1 MVDIMWNPLGSAIGF
16 EEVINNH
23 LKIMGEVCQN
33 IGCVFRLEGLA
44 EEHHSHAEER
54 LGDWASPEVRQ

>member
-33 IGCVFRLEGLA
+33 IGCVFRLEGLIN
-44 EEHHSHAEER
+44 SFPNR
-54 LGDWASPEVRQ
+54 RPLR